1 MIAGSRRD
9 GSAYVWTDKRGG
21 NHIIDLG
28 TRVVNSELSFLDD
41 NNNRVYYSIPTI
53 QNIHV
58 SEDVTLPTHPTLDNS
73 YIQQFSK
80 ENPPRVTFDII
91 LAEELF
97 TNFDV
102 ISENGDIEQRDLTT
116 EEFISI
122 HSNEDVSIDDILND
136 TGMYSVKDLIAIFSD
151 IKSNRRVFTLT
162 TNLQINDL
170 LNNLVIKSIAY
181 VVDKDSRYIVACTI
195 EAEVV
200 HFAQITY
207 ARLDA
212 EEVNGLMVNSSD
224 GISANNEVYA
234 NYTFNKDGDYAFCDS
249 TLEKFEN
256 FLLNKEADIH
266 VRFGNAMSDYC
277 KRNNLTYPFK
287 YYIMSDEIDRNKTDG
302 VNLVYGFRF
311 PSDIGVNISGETQS
325 NKTSAAYEFYTY
337 KIKFAF
343 NGHRER
349 RIKDIYKYK
358 RTGVIGDIADS
369 LDLFD
374 QGIGKIGSIH
384 RSPRI
389 LRIMDN
395 DLDTPSFNNG
405 AYDRE
410 TGLYNLVESYKFL
423 SVSYNTEKRL
433 KFKDVNSN
441 LNAAATYYV
450 DNTPSTLTSGALTI
464 KDKGILD
471 GGDIQ
476 GYECKSM
483 FPALQLSYETAK
495 GIYSEPIT
503 ITQRAEIDWSFGVV
517 NVPFDIF
524 AGFEGVANNR
534 RQIIN
539 YWIENHLNKKS
550 YVPVHYGVLFV
561 GAKVLIVLFNPQV
574 LNELTTTATDA
585 KVE

>member
-102 ISENGDIEQRDLTT
+102 ISESGDIEQRDLTT

-224 GISANNEVYA
+224 GTAANNEVYA
-234 NYTFNKDGDYAFCDS
+234 NYSLGIDGDTAFSD
-249 TLEKFEN
+249 TKLEKLEN
-256 FLLNKEADIH
+256 FIFNKEADIH
-266 VRFGNAMSDYC
+266 VRFGDAMDEYC
-277 KRNNLTYPFK
+277 TRNNLTYPFE
-287 YYIMSDEIDRNKTDG
+287 YYIMSDEIDRNKANG
-302 VNLVYGFRF
+302 VNMVYGFRF
-311 PSDIGVNISGETQS
+311 PSDIGVNITGQTQS
-325 NKTSAAYEFYTY
+325 SSKTAAYEFYTY

-343 NGHRER
+343 NGHSER
-349 RIKDIYKYK
+349 RIKDIYKYA
-358 RTGVIGDIADS
+358 RAGMIGDAYDTVDIFDS
-369 LDLFD
+369 GFMGFGVL
-374 QGIGKIGSIH
+374 
-384 RSPRI
+384 SPTSV
-389 LRIMDN
+389 LNIMDN

-405 AYDRE
+405 IYDRE
-410 TGLYNLVESYKFL
+410 TGLYNLVESYKYL
-423 SVSYNTEKRL
+423 GISYNTEKRL
-433 KFKDVNSN
+433 KFKDVNSK
-441 LNAAATYYV
+441 LNTAATHIV

-471 GGDIQ
+471 SGDIQ

-483 FPALQLSYETAK
+483 FPALRLSYETAK

-503 ITQRAEIDWSFGVV
+503 IPQRAEIDWSFGVV

-524 AGFEGVANNR
+524 AGFEGVSNNR
-534 RQIIN
+534 TQIIN
-539 YWIENHLNKKS
+539 YWITNYLNDKPD
-550 YVPVHYGVLFV
+550 VPVHYGVLFV
-561 GAKVLIVLFNPQV
+561 GAKVLIVLFNPTV
-574 LNELTTTATDA
+574 MNEETIKATDVQ
-585 KVE
+585 VE